1 MIQIYSPNN
10 TDYEKNGDMTLLPES
25 AAVHV
30 ILNDTW
36 EAELIHEMDED
47 GRWKYIERE
56 AVVKMPSFNNGDQ
69 LFRIKETTKT
79 DTQITASMEPI
90 FMDAMDDCFLVDVRP
105 TNKSGQQAL
114 DIMTAPNSKYSGQSD
129 ITTGNTAYYE
139 YMNLIEAI
147 NGDNENSFVSRWGGE
162 ILYNNY
168 TVIINERVGG
178 DYGYEIRY
186 GKNIPENGIQEE
198 VDIRDLVTRIY
209 PKGYN
214 GVKMS
219 GSGYVDSPLIN
230 RYATVKCAAITFDD
244 VKMAEDAG
252 DDEEEGTII
261 CNTQQELDTALRQKC
276 NEQYEDGIDKPK
288 VTISADMV
296 ILKNTEQYKEYEVL
310 EDVSLGD
317 TIHCIHSKLGI
328 DTKAR
333 IVELEYDSILEKVSS
348 VVIGDFQ
355 YSYFDNVSSTV
366 DRIETAVNSAINS
379 DGTIMADRVRGVL
392 NAINTQLKYQKNVA
406 QKQDVRAILFEDTD
420 PDSPTYGAMCLGT
433 QGFQI
438 SNKRTTDGKD
448 WDWTTAFTADG
459 GYANVLIAGLL
470 SDKTGRSFWN
480 LDNGEIQISGLFR
493 TVAQNGYDSIRIK
506 DNTLY
511 MYDYSKKNTSA
522 ENTVLMLISALDNQA
537 NYGNMLTYKKG
548 RGFSICRHSG
558 DFGIIT
564 EPVMT
569 FEVDGENEIGVYQ
582 KINMN
587 NYSITNQ
594 SDERLKDNIKL
605 VQNGELGKIM
615 KIPIV
620 SYDWVADGKHED
632 AGVIAQDIESLFPD
646 CVTEDKE
653 GVKQVIP
660 IKLLYHAIKSIQEIN
675 DKIDGTNTVQ
685 GRIDPYTKEEKQKF
699 VNELKKKE
707 QEEMERRIKN
717 GEHTS

>member
-56 AVVKMPSFNNGDQ
+56 AVVKMPSFNGDQ

-230 RYATVKCAAITFDD
+230 RYVTVKCAAITFDD

-333 IVELEYDSILEKVSS
+333 IIELEYDSILDKVSS

-620 SYDWVADGKHED
+620 SFDWLTDGKHED

-660 IKLLYHAIKSIQEIN
+660 IKLLYHVIKSIQEIN

>member
-1 MIQIYSPNN
+1 MIQIYSPEN
-10 TDYEKNGDMTLLPES
+10 TDFEKNGDMTLMPES
-25 AAVHV
+25 ASVHAV
-30 ILNDTW
+30 LNDTW
-36 EAELIHEMDED
+36 EAELVHPMDEA
-47 GRWKYIERE
+47 GRWKYIEKE
-56 AVVKMPSFNNGDQ
+56 AVVKMPSFNDDQ
-69 LFRIKETTKT
+69 LFRIKDIEKT
-79 DTQITASMEPI
+79 EDQITVIMEPI

-105 TNKSGQQAL
+105 TNKNGQQAL
-114 DIMTAPNSKYSGQSD
+114 DIMTAPNSKYSGRSD
-129 ITTGNTAYYE
+129 ITTGNTAYYQ

-147 NGDNENSFVSRWGGE
+147 NGDNENSFINRWGGE
-162 ILYNNY
+162 ILYDNY
-168 TVIINERVGG
+168 TVVINNRVGG

-186 GKNIPENGIQEE
+186 GKNIPENGINEE
-198 VDIRDLVTRIY
+198 IDIREVVTRIY
-209 PKGYN
+209 PTGYN

-230 RYATVKCAAITFDD
+230 SYATIKCATIQFED
-244 VKMAEDAG
+244 VKMADDAG
-252 DDEEEGTII
+252 EDEEEGTII
-261 CNTQQELDTALRQKC
+261 CNTQQELDAALTKKC
-276 NEQYEDGIDKPK
+276 NEQYDAGLDKPK

-296 ILKNTEQYKEYEVL
+296 ILRNTEQYKDYAVL
-310 EDVSLGD
+310 EDVSMGD
-317 TIHCIHSKLGI
+317 TVHCVHSKLGI

-333 IVELEYDSILEKVSS
+333 VIELEYDSILKKVSS

-355 YSYFDNVSSTV
+355 YNYFDDVSSNMN
-366 DRIETAVNSAINS
+366 RIENQVNSSINP

-392 NAINTQLKYQKNVA
+392 NAINTQLKYQKNIA

-438 SNKRTTDGKD
+438 SNKRTEDGKD

-620 SYDWVADGKHED
+620 SFDWLTDGKHED